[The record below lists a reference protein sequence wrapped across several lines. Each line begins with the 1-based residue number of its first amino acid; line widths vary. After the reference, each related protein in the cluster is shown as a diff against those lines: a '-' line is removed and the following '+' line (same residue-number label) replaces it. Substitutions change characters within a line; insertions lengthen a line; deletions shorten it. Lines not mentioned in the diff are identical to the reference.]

1 MTAVREYSSPL
12 LVPTEE
18 HENLTSIV
26 LDNAARQPAR
36 VVYRR
41 QVDGAWVDVTASQ
54 FRDDVLALAKGLA
67 AAGIGVG
74 DRVGL
79 MARTRYEWSLVDFA
93 VWFAGAV
100 VVPIYET
107 SSAEQVEWMVKD
119 SGAVA
124 CVVENGTHAA
134 LVGSLRAGL
143 PGLRDVWTI
152 DDGDLDGLVT
162 GGAGV
167 SDDDLGTRRDALTA
181 STVATLIYTSG
192 TTGRP
197 KGCELTHGNF
207 LFEAR
212 NAIAV
217 LHEVLAEDGETLLFL
232 PLAHVFA
239 RIIEIACLMR
249 PVALAHSADVT
260 TLLADLAAVRPTFI
274 LAVPRVFE
282 KVFNSASQRAHSE
295 SGAKGKIFDAAAQ
308 TAIAYSKAL
317 DAGGAGVG
325 LRAKHALFDRL
336 VYSKLRAVFGGR
348 LDYAISGGA
357 PLGDRLS
364 HFYRG
369 IGLIVFEGY
378 GLTETTAAA
387 CVNAP
392 SAIRLNT
399 VGRPLPGVSIR
410 IAEDNEILVM
420 GPNVLERYWQNE
432 TATGEALDAQGWFST
447 GDLGELDGDGYLR
460 ITGRK
465 KELIVTATG
474 KNVAPSVIE
483 DRVRAHPLVSQCV
496 VVGDGQP
503 YVAAL
508 ITLDAEAL
516 PGWAKQHG
524 KSGTTPEQLVDDPDL
539 QSAIQQAID
548 EGNKAVSKAES
559 VRRFRVLTVEMSE
572 QSGHLTPKQS
582 LKRPV
587 IMKDFA
593 AEVDALYS

>member
-1 MTAVREYSSPL
+1 MTTVREYSTPL
-12 LVPTEE
+12 RVPTEE
-18 HENLTSIV
+18 HENLTGIV
-26 LDNAARQPAR
+26 LDNAARRPDQ

-41 QVDGAWVDVTASQ
+41 EVDGAWVAVTAAQ
-54 FRDDVLALAKGLA
+54 FRDEVLALAKGLA
-67 AAGIGVG
+67 SAGVQVG
-74 DRVGL
+74 DRVAL
-79 MARTRYEWSLVDFA
+79 MARTRYEWSLADFA
-93 VWFAGAV
+93 VWFAGGI

-107 SSAEQVEWMVKD
+107 SSAEQVEWMLRD

-124 CVVENGTHAA
+124 CIVETPAHAE
-134 LVGSLRAGL
+134 LVASVRAGL
-143 PGLRDVWTI
+143 PGLREVWTI
-152 DDGDLDGLVT
+152 DEGQVTDLT
-162 GGAGV
+162 TRGADV
-167 SDDDLGTRRDALTA
+167 SDDDMLARREALTG

-217 LHEVLAEDGETLLFL
+217 LEDVLAEDGETLLFL

-239 RIIEIACLMR
+239 RIIEIACIMR
-249 PVALAHSADVT
+249 PVTLAHSPDVT
-260 TLLADLAAVRPTFI
+260 TLLTDLAAVRPTFI

-295 SGAKGKIFDAAAQ
+295 SAVKGRIFDASAQ

-317 DAGGAGVG
+317 DAGGAGLG

-348 LDYAISGGA
+348 LTYAISGGA

-369 IGLIVFEGY
+369 LGLIIFEGY
-378 GLTETTAAA
+378 GLTETTAAM
-387 CVNAP
+387 CVNST

-410 IAEDNEILVM
+410 IADDNEILTK
-420 GPNVLERYWQNE
+420 GPNVLKRYWQNE
-432 TATGEALDAQGWFST
+432 TATREAFVEDGWFAT

-465 KELIVTATG
+465 KELIVTTTG
-474 KNVAPSVIE
+474 KNVAPSIIE

-516 PGWAKQHG
+516 PAWAKQHG
-524 KSGTTPEQLVDDPDL
+524 KSGTTPKELVDDVDL
-539 QSAIQQAID
+539 QAAVQQAVD

-559 VRRFRVLTVEMSE
+559 VRRFRVLAVELSE

-582 LKRPV
+582 LKRPI

>member
-54 FRDDVLALAKGLA
+54 FRDEVLALAKGLA

-124 CVVENGTHAA
+124 CVVESGTHAA

-162 GGAGV
+162 GAGV

-317 DAGGAGVG
+317 DADGAGVG

-348 LDYAISGGA
+348 LEYAISGGA

-432 TATGEALDAQGWFST
+432 TATREALDAQGWFST

-524 KSGTTPEQLVDDPDL
+524 KSGITPEQLVDDPDL